1 MGVFMGFTSKIN
13 ALGLLLS
20 KPNNYVEKN
29 VWVLWNSSS
38 HKHYISLKFL
48 FAASLDETVEHG
60 INQNDSVL
68 EEVGL

>member
-1 MGVFMGFTSKIN
+1 ME
-13 ALGLLLS
+13 LLKSQTL
-20 KPNNYVEKN
+20 
-29 VWVLWNSSS
+29 
-38 HKHYISLKFL
+38 YISLKFL